1 MIDAVKL
8 KKILYS
14 LLFFSIAGLCEIG
27 GGYLVWLWL
36 REDMSWVLG
45 AIGGFVLFLYGIV
58 PTLQPSYFH
67 RIYAAYGG
75 VFIAM
80 ALVWGLL
87 FERVIPDFFDILG
100 AVIAII
106 GVVIIFYVPRK
117 GEEALWQR

>member
-87 FERVIPDFFDILG
+87 FERIIPDFFDILG